1 MQLRRFTAA
10 YFLTQPVQL
19 KQTETYNVQLHLIY
33 SKEIY
38 IKKLRKDN

>member
-1 MQLRRFTAA
+1 MQLRRCTAA

-33 SKEIY
+33 SKKMY
-38 IKKLRKDN
+38 KKIEER